1 MKIFLDAMAHI
12 PHISVGDQA
21 LIWGA
26 IEILRRKFTDAKF
39 TFLCKY
45 PEHERIYLEQ
55 MDFNFE
61 IVYRSHNQLIAAC
74 QFRKIARESDL
85 VVSAWGDGFIINP
98 PHRIF
103 KKVCCLKTKNTPL
116 ALCSSSMGPFA
127 PSGPKRWLAKAAL
140 EKYDYL
146 SVRDTITFKYV
157 KDLGIDNVK
166 MVPDTAFAL
175 KPSLSERVDEIFE
188 IENIPKEIP
197 FVGFNLGIEFMKF
210 CEKNEIN
217 FVEICVNIINRF
229 RKTHKCTVVLIPH
242 QYMYERYDYSDI
254 PRLTFELCDDRY
266 PIKKVWG
273 ALDSHY
279 DIYCLDNVYTC
290 SELKGI
296 IGRSEVFLCQRIH
309 PSVAST
315 SQCVPTAILH
325 YTHKAKGMMDL
336 LGKAEYVWY
345 PKNLPY
351 ENQQDTSMK
360 GLLEM
365 VDQLWEGRYQYRKD
379 LQNIMPRIIDKT
391 FSLGDRVGEI
401 VNNKV
406 S

>member
-1 MKIFLDAMAHI
+1 MKIFLDAMGTL
-12 PHISVGDQA
+12 PHISVGDPA

-26 IEILRRKFTDAKF
+26 VEILRRKFKNVEF

-45 PEHERIYLEQ
+45 PKHERIFLEQ

-61 IVYRSHNQLIAAC
+61 TVYRSHNQLIAAC
-74 QFRKIARESDL
+74 QFRKLAKSSDL
-85 VVSAWGDGFIINP
+85 VVSAWGDGYITNP
-98 PHRIF
+98 PHRIYR
-103 KKVCCLKTKNTPL
+103 KVYCLKTKNTPL
-116 ALCSSSMGPFA
+116 ILCSTSMGPFA
-127 PSGPKRWLAKAAL
+127 LSGPKRWLVKAAL

-146 SVRDTITFKYV
+146 SVRDTITYKYL
-157 KDLGIDNVK
+157 KDLGIDNVE
-166 MVPDTAFAL
+166 MIPDTAFAL
-175 KPSLSERVDEIFE
+175 KPCFSERVDEIFE
-188 IENIPKEIP
+188 SEHIPKGIP

-210 CEKNEIN
+210 CEKNAID
-217 FVEICVNIINRF
+217 FVEICIKVIGRI
-229 RKTHKCTVVLIPH
+229 RKVYNCSVILIPH
-242 QYMYERYDYSDI
+242 QFLYERCNYSDI
-254 PRLTFELCDDRY
+254 PQYIFELCDDRY
-266 PIKKVWG
+266 PIKKVWD
-273 ALDSHY
+273 ALDSH
-279 DIYCLDNVYTC
+279 DNIYCLNNVYTC

-296 IGRSEVFLCQRIH
+296 IGRSEVFLSNRFH

-336 LGKAEYVWY
+336 IGKAEYVWY

-391 FSLGDRVGEI
+391 FLLGDRIGEI
-401 VNNKV
+401 LNNKV

>member
-1 MKIFLDAMAHI
+1 MKIFLDAMGPNPYI
-12 PHISVGDQA
+12 NVGGQA
-21 LIWGA
+21 LMFGVM
-26 IEILRRKFTDAKF
+26 EILRRKFTDAEF
-39 TFLCKY
+39 TFFCKY
-45 PEHERIYLEQ
+45 PEHERIYLEKT
-55 MDFNFE
+55 DFNFE
-61 IVYRSHNQLIAAC
+61 TVYRSHNQFIAAL
-74 QFRKIARESDL
+74 QARKLSNASDL
-85 VVSAWGDGFIINP
+85 VVSAWGDGYITYP
-98 PHRIF
+98 PHLMYR
-103 KKVCCLKTKNTPL
+103 KVYFLKNSKTPL
-116 ALCSSSMGPFA
+116 ALFTSSIGPFA
-127 PSGPKRWLAKAAL
+127 TSGPKRWLAKAAL

-146 SVRDTITFKYV
+146 SVRDTITYEYL
-157 KDLGIDNVK
+157 KDLGIDNVE
-166 MVPDTAFAL
+166 MIPDTAFAL
-175 KPSLSERVDEIFE
+175 KPCPSERVDEIFE

-197 FVGFNLGIEFMKF
+197 FVGFNLGIEFMTF
-210 CEKNEIN
+210 CEKNEID
-217 FVEICVNIINRF
+217 FVEICIKVIERI
-229 RKTHKCTVVLIPH
+229 RKVYNCSVILIPH
-242 QYMYERYDYSDI
+242 QYLYEQYNYSDI
-254 PRLTFELCDDRY
+254 PQITFKLCDDRY
-266 PIKKVWG
+266 PIKKVWD
-273 ALDSHY
+273 ALDSHD

-336 LGKAEYVWY
+336 IGKAEYVWY

-351 ENQQDTSMK
+351 ENQQDTSTK

-379 LQNIMPRIIDKT
+379 LQNIMPRMIDKT
-391 FSLGDRVGEI
+391 FLLGGKVAEI

>member
-1 MKIFLDAMAHI
+1 MKIFLDAMASN
-12 PHISVGDQA
+12 PHVSVGDHA
-21 LIWGA
+21 LILGA

-61 IVYRSHNQLIAAC
+61 TVYRSHNQLIAAC
-74 QFRKIARESDL
+74 QFRKIAKASDI
-85 VVSAWGDGFIINP
+85 VVSAWGDGFITHP
-98 PHRIF
+98 PHRMYRKAYF
-103 KKVCCLKTKNTPL
+103 LKTKDTPL
-116 ALCSSSMGPFA
+116 ALFTSSMGPFA
-127 PSGPKRWLAKAAL
+127 PSGHKRWLAKAAL
-140 EKYDYL
+140 EKYDYV
-146 SVRDTITFKYV
+146 SVRDTITYKYL
-157 KDLGIDNVK
+157 KDLGIDNVE
-166 MVPDTAFAL
+166 MIPDTAFAL
-175 KPSLSERVDEIFE
+175 KPCPSERVDEIFE
-188 IENIPKEIP
+188 IENIPKEKP
-197 FVGFNLGIEFMKF
+197 FVGLNLGIQFMKF
-210 CEKNEIN
+210 CEKNEID
-217 FVEICVNIINRF
+217 FVEICIKVIERI
-229 RKTHKCTVVLIPH
+229 RKVHKCSVILIPH
-242 QYMYERYDYSDI
+242 QLLYEQYDYSDI
-254 PRLTFELCDDRY
+254 PQSTFELRDDRY
-266 PIKKVWG
+266 PIKKVWD
-273 ALDSHY
+273 ALDSHD

-336 LGKAEYVWY
+336 IGKAEYVWY

-351 ENQQDTSMK
+351 ENQQDTSTK
-360 GLLEM
+360 GLLDM

-401 VNNKV
+401 VNNEV